1 MAGTRPEQPEAFSAQ
16 PLAVL
21 SGVEALK
28 RTERAICA
36 DAVTRDPAPAE
47 GLALAGV
54 RAASLS
60 NGLPSSSLGGVA
72 AARASCV
79 HHVDGAP
86 TGGPSGAFEL
96 CAASVQAAVDHCL
109 VAHRLSGKLGRPG
122 LCRLAPALA
131 GDLTLVRLPG
141 RELIEGA
148 LSAEPG
154 PAELDASSER
164 ILELAGEAMRAVG
177 ERTGR
182 PADLV
187 DYEGSPR
194 SGLVLVGS
202 GADAAGA
209 REAARTL
216 AASGVEAGAL
226 SVNLLRPFPEA
237 RVREALS
244 SARTVIVVEGQDRG
258 GALLAQVRAAAAE
271 KSEVHALDPA
281 AGVPLPAAVA
291 EHLPKGA
298 FDREREAPAAEPLG
312 RRLVVTP
319 AGAWGEETI
328 RLVAS
333 ALGQL
338 ISLRLAPRTR
348 RHLGATILVWGSG
361 ALPERDEDLLLASHP
376 ALLEP
381 QGALALARDGATV
394 LVLSTAKSAEELA
407 RLLGPATRAAV
418 RERELRIHWVT
429 PPGLDEGDP
438 EGEAERAASFM
449 LAGAA
454 LGLLGVPAEPAD
466 SPAAEGLAVGLEAS
480 GQSDAAY
487 WVRAGAARLQT
498 LDSEDLEPGRYL
510 EEVDFRVASKL
521 PRMPVPVEDQE
532 QRERWARR
540 IARFHLTGEGAFSP
554 ASGLPV
560 RPAVLQQ
567 LAASLRASSP
577 QPFVVERSDALER
590 PLAARPLREV
600 LAEGGETLGAAL
612 VSANLDRL
620 TSLIAQRLNRRAAG
634 ATLGT
639 LISDVA
645 PRFVQE
651 LELSDEE
658 ASSLSEQLDELR
670 RLVPDGLTLDLR
682 ADTPLRLYRA
692 VLESV
697 REPLRRRFVQEL
709 ESLRE
714 GLRDL
719 LELDRMRSGEGRAPG
734 ALAATLGKA
743 AADLLDPAA
752 LSQALAGQAGA
763 EALEP
768 ERRACIERALATLEA
783 HFDERDELPSVLF
796 LRPPGLE
803 VALANEAQR
812 EHPDPLGAA
821 VGVFD
826 GLARRMGA
834 LFQAVRLAR
843 LEVAGRHPTDRR
855 GGDATELGWEAFTA
869 DELMLVPAVVAV
881 TTGRHLRQSDRG
893 SLSDLLRSS
902 RPVSVIVLDEVGAPD
917 EAEDLS
923 RFHIDLGS
931 LVVAHREAYAFGST
945 LARPDRAV
953 GALCRMAR
961 ALRPAVALVRLP
973 TEQPPPWRGLLAE
986 AALQGRAC
994 PDFRYDP
1001 DAGRS
1006 WADRFEL
1013 EGNPQPER
1021 PWPIHSLAFLE
1032 DGEEQTLEVPCT
1044 FADAVALE
1052 PAYLRHLRIV
1062 PRAAWDEDQLPLAEY
1077 LERFDPE
1084 GGDRSIPYIW
1094 VLDEEGTLQRAVV
1107 SRELALACRDRL
1119 RSWQVL
1125 QELAG
1130 YENVFAERAALRA
1143 KDEAKAEAEAQ
1154 RAELEQA
1161 HAEELERVRS
1171 ETARESLEALAEA
1184 LMQPG
1189 EVALPPSAVTARA
1202 AAAPE
1207 PAAVE
1212 ISAEAP
1218 VEAAAA
1224 VEEAPEEEE
1233 VLAFDEPFI
1242 DSPLCTTCNECT
1254 NINSQLFKYNADK
1267 QAFIADAA
1275 AGTFGELV
1283 RAAELCPATC
1293 IHPGRPRSDDT
1304 TATPDML
1311 ERAAKFN

>member
-1 MAGTRPEQPEAFSAQ
+1 MAGTRPEQPEAVGAQ
-16 PLAVL
+16 PLVVVN
-21 SGVEALK
+21 GVEALE
-28 RTERAICA
+28 RTERAICP
-36 DAVTRDPAPAE
+36 DAVTRDPASAE

-54 RAASLS
+54 RSASLS

-72 AARASCV
+72 SARASCV

-86 TGGPSGAFEL
+86 TGGQRGAFEL
-96 CAASVQAAVDHCL
+96 GAASVQAAVDHCL
-109 VAHRLSGKLGRPG
+109 VAHHLSGKLGRPG
-122 LCRLAPALA
+122 LCRLAPSLA

-141 RELIEGA
+141 RALIESV
-148 LSAEPG
+148 LSAERG

-182 PADLV
+182 PGDLV
-187 DYEGSPR
+187 DYEGSQR

-202 GADAAGA
+202 GANAAGA
-209 REAARTL
+209 REAARAL
-216 AASGVEAGAL
+216 AASGGEAGAL

-244 SARTVIVVEGQDRG
+244 SARSVIVVEGQDRG
-258 GALLAQVRAAAAE
+258 GALLAQVRAAVSE
-271 KSEVHALDPA
+271 KSEVHALDPG
-281 AGVPLPAAVA
+281 AGVSLLAAVA

-298 FDREREAPAAEPLG
+298 FDPVREASAEEPLG
-312 RRLVVTP
+312 RRLVVAP
-319 AGAWGEETI
+319 AGAWGEETV
-328 RLVAS
+328 RVVAS

-348 RHLGATILVWGSG
+348 RHLGATMLVWGSG

-394 LVLSTAKSAEELA
+394 LVLSSAKSADELA
-407 RLLGPATRAAV
+407 RVLGPAARAAV
-418 RERELRIHWVT
+418 RERELHIHWVT
-429 PPGLDEGDP
+429 PPDPDDAELEGD
-438 EGEAERAASFM
+438 AERAASFM

-454 LGLLGVPAEPAD
+454 LDLLGVPGEPEGSEPAE
-466 SPAAEGLAVGLEAS
+466 ALAVRLEAS
-480 GQSDAAY
+480 GQDDGAY
-487 WVRAGAARLQT
+487 WVRAGAARLQA
-498 LDSEDLEPGRYL
+498 LDAENLEPGRHL
-510 EEVDFRVASKL
+510 EEVDFRVSTKL
-521 PRMPVPVEDQE
+521 PHMPEPVEDEE

-540 IARFHLTGEGAFSP
+540 IARFHLTGQGAFSP

-560 RPAVLQQ
+560 RPAVLQS
-567 LAASLRASSP
+567 LAASLRARSA

-590 PLAARPLREV
+590 PLAARALREV
-600 LAEGGETLGAAL
+600 LAGGSGTLGPGLLAD
-612 VSANLDRL
+612 NLDRL
-620 TSLIAQRLNRRAAG
+620 ASLIAQRLNRRAGG

-639 LISDVA
+639 LISEVA
-645 PRFVQE
+645 SRFVQE

-658 ASSLSEQLDELR
+658 ASSLSAQLDELR
-670 RLVPDGLTLDLR
+670 GLVPDGLTLDLR
-682 ADTPLRLYRA
+682 ADTPVRLYRA
-692 VLESV
+692 VLDAV
-697 REPLRRRFVQEL
+697 REPLHRRFVQEL
-709 ESLRE
+709 EALRE
-714 GLRDL
+714 RLRDL
-719 LELDRMRSGEGRAPG
+719 LELDRMSSSEGRAPG

-743 AADLLDPAA
+743 AADFLDPAA
-752 LSQALAGQAGA
+752 LSQTLAGQVGA
-763 EALEP
+763 DALEP
-768 ERRACIERALATLEA
+768 ERRARIEGALATLEA
-783 HFDERDELPSVLF
+783 HFDERDELPSALF

-803 VALANEAQR
+803 VTLAKQSQR

-834 LFQAVRLAR
+834 LFRAVRIAR
-843 LEVAGRHPTDRR
+843 LEVAGRHPAKRR
-855 GGDATELGWEAFTA
+855 GGDAAELGWEAFSA
-869 DELMLVPAVVAV
+869 EELMLVPAVVAV

-893 SLSDLLRSS
+893 SLSELLRSS
-902 RPVSVIVLDEVGAPD
+902 RPVQVIVLDEVGAPD

-953 GALCRMAR
+953 EALCRMAT

-1032 DGEEQTLEVPCT
+1032 NGEEQTLEVPCT

-1062 PRAAWDEDQLPLAEY
+1062 PRVAWDEDQLLLSEY

-1084 GGDRSIPYIW
+1084 SGDRSIPYVW

-1107 SRELALACRDRL
+1107 SRELAVACRDRL

-1130 YENVFAERAALRA
+1130 YENVFAERAASRA
-1143 KDEAKAEAEAQ
+1143 RDEAQAEAEAQ
-1154 RAELEQA
+1154 RAELERA
-1161 HAEELERVRS
+1161 HAEELERVRN

-1189 EVALPPSAVTARA
+1189 EVALPPSVVSPGAV
-1202 AAAPE
+1202 AAPE

-1212 ISAEAP
+1212 LPVEAP
-1218 VEAAAA
+1218 VEAPAV

-1275 AGTFGELV
+1275 AGTFDELV